1 MKKNKK
7 RKSKRFYKFWIITI
21 CLVFFIIAS
30 LKYLNTYIEPKLQ
43 AIAKQHVSFAINNI
57 VKEVLKDMEYNHEEL
72 TLSTLDDKGNIVS
85 VQYNSYKLN
94 QILYSALNTIDDALK
109 AAQDGKADPA
119 TEEIFYEDG
128 IIYQIPLGSLTRI
141 SFFSTLG
148 PRIPVKMNMLNDVT
162 GEIQTSSEPYGVNN
176 TMVKVV
182 LSVQIRAQVITV
194 LGVGELET
202 KTQIP
207 IIMQLVNGRVPVYL
221 PNTTTTPKE

>member
-1 MKKNKK
+1 MKKKK
-7 RKSKRFYKFWIITI
+7 KSKRFYKVWLCVVIF
-21 CLVFFIIAS
+21 LFLLIAS
-30 LKYLNTYIEPKLQ
+30 LKYLNTYIEPRLQ

-57 VKEVLKDMEYNHEEL
+57 VKEVLKDMEYRHEDL
-72 TLSTLDDKGNIVS
+72 STSTLDDKGNVVS
-85 VQYNSYKLN
+85 IEYNSYKLN
-94 QILYSALNTIDDALK
+94 QILYAALNTIDDALQ
-109 AAQDGKADPA
+109 AAQDGKADPT

-148 PRIPVKMNMLNDVT
+148 PNIPVKMNMLNDVT
-162 GEIQTSSEPYGVNN
+162 GEIQTFSEPYGVNN
-176 TMVKVV
+176 TMIKVV
-182 LSVQIRAQVITV
+182 LSVQVRAQVITV

-221 PNTTTTPKE
+221 PNTISNQE

>member
-7 RKSKRFYKFWIITI
+7 KKRKRLYKYWVFGI
-21 CLVFFIIAS
+21 CFIFFITAS
-30 LKYLNTYIEPKLQ
+30 LKYLNTYIEPRLQ
-43 AIAKQHVSFAINNI
+43 AIAKQHVGFAINNI

-72 TLSTLDDKGNIVS
+72 SASTLDDKGNVVS
-85 VQYNSYKLN
+85 VEYNSYKLN
-94 QILYSALNTIDDALK
+94 QLLYSALNTIDDALK
-109 AAQDGKADPA
+109 AAQDGKIDPT
-119 TEEIFYEDG
+119 TEEVFYEDG
-128 IIYQIPLGSLTRI
+128 IIYQVPLGALTRI

-202 KTQIP
+202 KTEVP

-221 PNTTTTPKE
+221 PNTTTTQKE